1 MKRSI
6 KDILEGIY
14 YQSAPVYQQ
23 LVGKNWPDCGNIKE
37 NEPDLAESLEMKET
51 TDGKPAYI
59 VLEAEAADSP
69 SREKYLFDIIEVQEE
84 NK

>member
-23 LVGKNWPDCGNIKE
+23 LIGKNWPDCGDIKY
-37 NEPDLAESLEMKET
+37 NASDWIESLEIKET
-51 TDGKPAYI
+51 PDGKPAYV
-59 VLEAEAADSP
+59 VLEAEAEDSP